1 MKIINFELLT
11 QLEHCIGDT
20 GSVDDFEAIAEDL
33 KISGNLPNFI
43 DIMRRNDFFDD
54 VVRCSIADFL
64 SVYAERFPD
73 SLMKQD
79 DVFTCLLGEYIKT
92 ALLRDIS
99 AGRRSAEVLAD
110 LLHKKL
116 RDQYFSEAVTMA
128 IFSKNKSFFDY
139 IIRITDKPVKLLYYD
154 LYKYLSDTGR
164 YDIIEKMMEGA
175 SRNEKIHIFNTGS
188 YVMEWFDIK
197 FKKTTIEYLYELSGY
212 IIEEESRSSY
222 AQQVSDI
229 IEETHLSISFG
240 TDITSLTELDQTSF
254 EEHPTV
260 RCWRFMIEKGLK
272 FRSLDFLFQGESK
285 YTTYEKM
292 PKIFEILKNYIIPI
306 LDDKVTIN
314 ENFFSA
320 MNEYQ
325 REMIEKLTDIIGAKK
340 VWLDCTG
347 STHVFVKNIVSIS
360 LIRKGVNII
369 FGDDI
374 ESSAFL
380 GCLVQDT
387 EALSFMLFAGNFTDE
402 QVLLLAQICAERK
415 QLHSLNIIRKY
426 LNEEFLQN

>member
-1 MKIINFELLT
+1 MKISNFELLT
-11 QLEHCIGDT
+11 GLEHCIGDNS
-20 GSVDDFEAIAEDL
+20 SVDDFEAMAEKL
-33 KISGNLPNFI
+33 KKSGNLPHSLE
-43 DIMRRNDFFDD
+43 IMCSKDFFED
-54 VVRCSIADFL
+54 VVICSIADFL
-64 SVYAERFPD
+64 SAYAERFPD

-79 DVFTCLLGEYIKT
+79 GVFSCLLGDYIKN

-116 RDQYFSEAVTMA
+116 GDQYFSEAVTMA
-128 IFSKNKSFFDY
+128 VFSKNESFFDH
-139 IIRITDKPVKLLYYD
+139 IIRITDKPVKLLNYD

-164 YDIIEKMMEGA
+164 YDIIEKMTEGA
-175 SRNEKIHIFNTGS
+175 SRNEKIHIFHTGS
-188 YVMEWFDIK
+188 YFLKWFDIE
-197 FKKTTIEYLYELSGY
+197 FKKTEIEYLYEFAGH
-212 IIEEESRSSY
+212 IIEEESGSSY

-285 YTTYEKM
+285 YTTYKKM
-292 PKIFEILKNYIIPI
+292 PKIFEILKKYIIPI

-314 ENFFSA
+314 EDLFSA

-325 REMIEKLTDIIGAKK
+325 REMIEELTDIIGAKN

-347 STHVFVKNIVSIS
+347 STHVFVKNIASIS

-369 FGDDI
+369 LGDNI
-374 ESSAFL
+374 ESSAFI
-380 GCLVQDT
+380 GCLIKDT
-387 EALSFMLFAGNFTDE
+387 EALSYMLSAGNFTDE
-402 QVLLLAQICAERK
+402 QLLLLAQMCAERK
-415 QLHSLNIIRKY
+415 QLQSLNIVRKY
-426 LNEEFLQN
+426 LNEEFIQN